1 MDSLNLALNIL
12 CVFSTF
18 LYLLVTLRYDLQMI
32 QQNSYRNKR
41 YLKWLK
47 LGVSTRRLSI
57 NFVLF
62 FIARFFIHLITV
74 KAVIS
79 GVSIIGIIVELRKKY
94 KKKLVFTP
102 RAIRLYATSIL
113 ISLLLF
119 TGVFVA
125 TTDINFSL
133 VIILAINALSPLV
146 LMVANIINSPMERAI
161 NRWYYNDAKRIL
173 NQNRDI
179 IIIGITGSYGKT
191 STKHYLHR
199 ILSEKYNVLMTPG
212 SYNTTLG
219 VIRTIREN
227 LKPYHEVFIVE
238 MGAKQPGDI
247 KEICDL
253 VHPTIGIL
261 TSVGEQHLESF
272 KTVSNVQRTKF
283 ELIDSLPK
291 DGLAVLNL
299 DFEYVASRVVENTSN
314 VKYYSASD
322 KSADYYL
329 DNINYSNM
337 GSDFLIEGKGVVSE
351 SLFTQIV
358 GSHNLSNILA
368 GSIVARELEV
378 PVNSIQYA
386 VSHIEQVEHRL
397 NIRKTSGGIT
407 IIDDAFNSNPS
418 GAKMALD
425 VLGRFETGKRI
436 IVTPGLIELGDKQV
450 EYNTNFGAQIATSA
464 DYVIVVGSY
473 NRDAIMQGLLSTP
486 FDKTKIYQATSF
498 TDAISHL
505 GGVLKS
511 GDIVLYENDLPDT
524 FK

>member
-1 MDSLNLALNIL
+1 MNSLNLAINIL
-12 CVFSTF
+12 CVLSTL
-18 LYLLVTLRYDLQMI
+18 LYLLTTLRYDLQMM

-41 YLKWLK
+41 YMHWLR
-47 LGVSTRRLSI
+47 SDFSWRRAY

-62 FIARFFIHLITV
+62 LVGRFFIHLLAI
-74 KAVIS
+74 KAAIS
-79 GVSIIGIIVELRKKY
+79 GATIIGVIFELRKKY

-102 RAIRLYATSIL
+102 RAIRLYATSIF
-113 ISLLLF
+113 ISLLIA
-119 TGVFVA
+119 V
-125 TTDINFSL
+125 
-133 VIILAINALSPLV
+133 VIYIETQNLNYLLISILTSTAISPWMLILS
-146 LMVANIINSPMERAI
+146 NIINAPMERAI
-161 NRWYYNDAKRIL
+161 NRWYYRDAKRIL
-173 NQNRDI
+173 SQNPNI

-238 MGAKQPGDI
+238 MGAKQAGDI

-272 KTVSNVQRTKF
+272 KTILNVQKAKF

-291 DGLAVLNL
+291 DGLAVLNF
-299 DFEYVASRVVENTSN
+299 DYEYITSRPVENTSN

-322 KSADYYL
+322 KSVDYYL
-329 DNINYSNM
+329 DNISYSNM
-337 GSDFLIEGKGVVSE
+337 GSSFSIDGKGVVSE
-351 SLFTQIV
+351 SFFTQIV

-368 GSIVARELEV
+368 GSIVARELGV
-378 PVNSIQYA
+378 SVKSVQYG

-397 NIRKTSGGIT
+397 NIKKTTGGIT

-418 GAKMALD
+418 GAQMALD
-425 VLGRFETGKRI
+425 VLSRFEGGKRI
-436 IVTPGLIELGDKQV
+436 IVTPGLIELGDKQF
-450 EYNTNFGAQIATSA
+450 EYNSNFGAQISNSA
-464 DYVIVVGSY
+464 DYVIVVGAY
-473 NRDAIMQGLLSTP
+473 NRDAIMQGLTSTNY
-486 FDKTKIYQATSF
+486 DQNNIYQAPTF